1 MARILRSG
9 APHYILN
16 KKHPYTE
23 RRAVCEIKIRVL
35 RFFFLCVFSSKL
47 TCKMNLARG
56 PREASKKISMFRL
69 PICVFNPRGCTFFL
83 TRPCLRVSSV
93 CRYANKLI
101 GTRTVRLKHWK
112 HSTRP
117 MRKKKRK
124 RRFLK
129 TCA

>member
-1 MARILRSG
+1 
-9 APHYILN
+9 
-16 KKHPYTE
+16 
-23 RRAVCEIKIRVL
+23 
-35 RFFFLCVFSSKL
+35 
-47 TCKMNLARG
+47 MNLARG

-117 MRKKKRK
+117 MRKKEEKK
-124 RRFLK
+124 KK
-129 TCA
+129 TVFENVCVNAGMK